1 MKKME
6 KWVFEIKKHNPSEE
20 VINVVEEICIYAGK
34 QEQRMKEAKGRL
46 ALFRQFFSV
55 LEKELL

>member
-1 MKKME
+1 ME